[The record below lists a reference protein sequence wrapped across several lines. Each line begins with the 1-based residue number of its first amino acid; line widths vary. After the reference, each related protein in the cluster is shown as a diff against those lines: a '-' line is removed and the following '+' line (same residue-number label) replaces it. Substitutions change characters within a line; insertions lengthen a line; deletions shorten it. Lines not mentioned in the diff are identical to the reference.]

1 MIFKNFLHIIKKI
14 FLILL
19 FFLIFSNKLYA
30 ADIDEDTT
38 ISSDATAQQVVTE
51 NDVDIILTD
60 NASITRTGQKAIK
73 NTDGDVTGTTLTI
86 HSGSAIT
93 STGANTISTEGGEF
107 TVTNSGEIST
117 SVSKAINLSSSDGVT
132 ITNNSGGVISANGYA
147 ILGDASNTTD
157 NITIDNSGT
166 IFSSVTTGST
176 STAIILDE
184 YNNKNPIPN
193 TTITNNVGGSIYS
206 EGPKATIKLGTSSTI
221 TNSGSIKNNKSV
233 DKNSIELIG
242 NNNTVT
248 LKDEGIVVGKIKAAT
263 GTTGNT
269 LKFNH
274 GLGKSY
280 YYNTGGDFT
289 LEDLD
294 GNQVVKGSAGSVG
307 QGGSETVD
315 DLLGYKSLNIR
326 KSLNKFLKSEGFKNK
341 KTEWQGI
348 QATSLERKENT
359 KNLALGYEFY
369 SLGLNIMRPS
379 ENENVIASF
388 EYSEQDFQKDHI
400 ITRYNLLFGLHY
412 NESEINKFKNN
423 SFILAGATLNEGER
437 KILTNTT
444 SSGTLNIS
452 DKYESFEIHT
462 GKKFQNKSLLPNLG
476 TNLSYSYTPAHSES
490 KYYFWD
496 EKHVAN
502 FSLDLSDEYNIEN
515 KKSKSKFGIGWIL
528 DYRTLITDSKTEYS
542 VNGTKATYK
551 QDNEL
556 TKEMTLSVNINYEK
570 KFYKFGKILI
580 SIDGKST
587 TQDVNSIGA
596 NISFVKV
603 L

>member
-1 MIFKNFLHIIKKI
+1 MKKI
-14 FLILL
+14 ILILL
-19 FFLIFSNKLYA
+19 FFLIFSNKLHA

-107 TVTNSGEIST
+107 TVTNSGKISS
-117 SVSKAINLSSSDGVT
+117 SVSKAINLSSSDGAS

-184 YNNKNPIPN
+184 YNNGNPIPN
-193 TTITNNVGGSIYS
+193 TTITNNAGGSIYS

-233 DKNSIELIG
+233 DKNVIQLIG

-248 LKDEGIVVGKIKAAT
+248 LKDEGIVVGKITAAT

-269 LKFNH
+269 LKLNH
-274 GLGKSY
+274 GFCKSY
-280 YYNTGGDFT
+280 YYKTSGDFT
-289 LEDLD
+289 LQDLD

-307 QGGSETVD
+307 QGGNETVD

-359 KNLALGYEFY
+359 KNLSLGYEFY
-369 SLGLNIMRPS
+369 SLGVNIIRPL

-388 EYSEQDFQKDHI
+388 EYSEQDFQKDHERI
-400 ITRYNLLFGLHY
+400 ISSRD
-412 NESEINKFKNN
+412 
-423 SFILAGATLNEGER
+423 FIASREQSDSVTFCTETQIR
-437 KILTNTT
+437 SNT
-444 SSGTLNIS
+444 
-452 DKYESFEIHT
+452 KPQAVPE
-462 GKKFQNKSLLPNLG
+462 
-476 TNLSYSYTPAHSES
+476 A
-490 KYYFWD
+490 
-496 EKHVAN
+496 
-502 FSLDLSDEYNIEN
+502 LDTI
-515 KKSKSKFGIGWIL
+515 
-528 DYRTLITDSKTEYS
+528 
-542 VNGTKATYK
+542 V
-551 QDNEL
+551 QQQ
-556 TKEMTLSVNINYEK
+556 V
-570 KFYKFGKILI
+570 
-580 SIDGKST
+580 
-587 TQDVNSIGA
+587 
-596 NISFVKV
+596 
-603 L
+603 

>member
-1 MIFKNFLHIIKKI
+1 MIFKNFQQIIKKI
-14 FLILL
+14 VLILL

-107 TVTNSGEIST
+107 TVTNSGTIST
-117 SVSKAINLSSSDGVT
+117 SVSKAINLSSSDGVL

-184 YNNKNPIPN
+184 YNNGNPIPN
-193 TTITNNVGGSIYS
+193 TTITNNAGGSIYS

-233 DKNSIELIG
+233 DKNVIRLIG

-348 QATSLERKENT
+348 QATSLERKEHA

-369 SLGLNIMRPS
+369 SLGVNIIRPS
-379 ENENVIASF
+379 ENENVLASF
-388 EYSEQDFQKDHI
+388 EYSEQDFKKDHNI
-400 ITRYNLLFGLHY
+400 RRYNLLFGLHY
-412 NESEINKFKNN
+412 NESENKFKDN

-444 SSGTLNIS
+444 SSGTLKIF
-452 DKYESFEIHT
+452 DTYESFEIHT
-462 GKKFQNKSLLPNLG
+462 GKKFINKSLIPNIG
-476 TNLSYSYTPAHSES
+476 TNLSYSYTPEHSET
-490 KYYFWD
+490 KYYSWD
-496 EKHVAN
+496 DKHVAN
-502 FSLDLSDEYNIEN
+502 FSLDLSDEFSIERE
-515 KKSKSKFGIGWIL
+515 KSKSKFGIGWVL
-528 DYRTLITDSKTEYS
+528 DYRTLITGSKTDYS

-551 QDNEL
+551 QDDDL
-556 TKEMTLSVNINYEK
+556 TKEMTLSVSINYEK

-580 SIDGKST
+580 SIDGMQT
-587 TQDVNSIGA
+587 TQDVSSIGA
-596 NISFVKV
+596 NISFIKI

>member
-1 MIFKNFLHIIKKI
+1 MIFKNFQQIIKKI
-14 FLILL
+14 VLILL

-30 ADIDEDTT
+30 ADIEEDTT

-51 NDVDIILTD
+51 NDVDIILTN

-117 SVSKAINLSSSDGVT
+117 SVSKAINLSSSDGVL
-132 ITNNSGGVISANGYA
+132 ITNNSGGEISANGFA

-157 NITIDNSGT
+157 NITIDNSGK
-166 IFSSVTTGST
+166 IFSTVTTGST

-184 YNNKNPIPN
+184 YNNGNPIPN
-193 TTITNNVGGSIYS
+193 TTITNNAGGSIYS

-369 SLGLNIMRPS
+369 SLGVNIIRPL

-388 EYSEQDFQKDHI
+388 EYSEQDFQKDHD
-400 ITRYNLLFGLHY
+400 ITRYNISFGVHF
-412 NESEINKFKNN
+412 NESENKFKDN
-423 SFILAGATLNEGER
+423 SFILAGATLNEGKR

-444 SSGTLNIS
+444 TSGTLDIT
-452 DKYESFEIHT
+452 DIYESFEIHT
-462 GKKFQNKSLLPNLG
+462 GKIFQNKSLLPNIG
-476 TNLSYSYTPAHSES
+476 TNLSYSFTPSHTES
-490 KYYFWD
+490 KYYSWED
-496 EKHVAN
+496 KHVAN
-502 FSLDLSDEYNIEN
+502 FSVDLNDEYNLEFKKN
-515 KKSKSKFGIGWIL
+515 KSKIGIGWIL

-542 VNGTKATYK
+542 VNGTEATYH
-551 QDNEL
+551 QDDEL

-570 KFYKFGKILI
+570 TFYKFGKMLV

-587 TQDVNSIGA
+587 TQDVSSIGA

>member
-19 FFLIFSNKLYA
+19 FFLIFFNKLYA

-315 DLLGYKSLNIR
+315 DLLVYKSLNIR

-502 FSLDLSDEYNIEN
+502 FSLDLSDEFSIEN

>member
-1 MIFKNFLHIIKKI
+1 MIFKNFQQIIKKI
-14 FLILL
+14 VLILL

-30 ADIDEDTT
+30 ANVAEDTT
-38 ISSDATAQQVVTE
+38 ISSDTTAQQVVTA

-86 HSGSAIT
+86 HSGSAVT

-117 SVSKAINLSSSDGVT
+117 SVSKAINLSSSDGVL
-132 ITNNSGGVISANGYA
+132 ITNNSGGVISADGFA
-147 ILGDASNTTD
+147 ILGDASNSTD
-157 NITIDNSGT
+157 NITIDNSGK
-166 IFSSVTTGST
+166 IFSTKTTGST

-184 YNNKNPIPN
+184 YNNGNPIPN
-193 TTITNNVGGSIYS
+193 TTITNNAGGSIYS

-294 GNQVVKGSAGSVG
+294 GNQVVQGSAGSVG

-326 KSLNKFLKSEGFKNK
+326 KSLNRFTKSKDFKDK
-341 KTEWQGI
+341 KTHWQGI
-348 QATSLERKENT
+348 QATRIKRKEHT
-359 KNLALGYEFY
+359 QNLALGYEFY
-369 SLGLNIMRPS
+369 SLGVNIIRPS

-388 EYSEQDFQKDHI
+388 EYSEQDFQKDHT
-400 ITRYNLLFGLHY
+400 ITRYKLLFGLHY
-412 NESEINKFKNN
+412 NESENKFKDN

-444 SSGTLNIS
+444 SSGTLNI
-452 DKYESFEIHT
+452 DDDYESFEIHT
-462 GKKFQNKSLLPNLG
+462 GKKFKNKSLIPNIG
-476 TNLSYSYTPAHSES
+476 TNLSYSYTPAHSET
-490 KYYFWD
+490 KYYSWE

-502 FSLDLSDEYNIEN
+502 FSVDLNDEFTIVSEKTN
-515 KKSKSKFGIGWIL
+515 SKLGIGWIL
-528 DYRTLITDSKTEYS
+528 DYRTLISDSGTKYS

-551 QDNEL
+551 QDNDL
-556 TKEMTLSVNINYEK
+556 KKEMTISANINYEK
-570 KFYKFGKILI
+570 KIRKSGIILI
-580 SIDGKST
+580 SLDGTRT
-587 TQDVNSIGA
+587 TQKVYGVNA
-596 NISFVKV
+596 NISFVY
-603 L
+603 

>member
-1 MIFKNFLHIIKKI
+1 MIFKNFQQIIKKI
-14 FLILL
+14 VLILL

-30 ADIDEDTT
+30 ADVDEDTT
-38 ISSDATAQQVVTE
+38 ISSDTTAQQVVTE

-107 TVTNSGEIST
+107 TITNSGEIST

-166 IFSSVTTGST
+166 IFSSITTGST

-184 YNNKNPIPN
+184 YNNDNPIPN
-193 TTITNNVGGSIYS
+193 TTITNNASGSIYS

-248 LKDEGIVVGKIKAAT
+248 LKDEGIVVGKIKAAS

-326 KSLNKFLKSEGFKNK
+326 KSLNKFLKSEGFKNN

-348 QATSLERKENT
+348 QATSLERKEHTN
-359 KNLALGYEFY
+359 NLALGYEFY
-369 SLGLNIMRPS
+369 SLGVNVMRPL
-379 ENENVIASF
+379 ENKNVIASF
-388 EYSEQDFQKDHI
+388 EYSEQDFQKDHD
-400 ITRYNLLFGLHY
+400 ITRYNILFGVHY
-412 NESEINKFKNN
+412 NESENKFKDNT
-423 SFILAGATLNEGER
+423 FILAGATLNEGER

-444 SSGTLNIS
+444 SSGTLKIF
-452 DKYESFEIHT
+452 DEYESFEIHT
-462 GKKFQNKSLLPNLG
+462 GKKFINKSLIPNIG
-476 TNLSYSYTPAHSES
+476 TNLSYSYTPQHSET
-490 KYYFWD
+490 KYYSWED
-496 EKHVAN
+496 KHVAN
-502 FSLDLSDEYNIEN
+502 FSLDLSDEFSIERE
-515 KKSKSKFGIGWIL
+515 KSKSKFGIGWIL

-542 VNGTKATYK
+542 VKGTKATYK
-551 QDNEL
+551 QDDDL

-580 SIDGKST
+580 SIDGKTT
-587 TQDVNSIGA
+587 TQEVSSIGA
-596 NISFVKV
+596 NISFIKI